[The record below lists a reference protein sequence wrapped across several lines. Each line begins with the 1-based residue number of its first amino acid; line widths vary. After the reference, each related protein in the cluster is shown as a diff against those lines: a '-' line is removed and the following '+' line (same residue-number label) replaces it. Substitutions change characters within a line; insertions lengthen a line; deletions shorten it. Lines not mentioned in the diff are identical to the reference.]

1 MKSSKVNGHYCGTCI
16 TQFLSIYCKIPFV
29 SIQLTQLDSHPIMT
43 LTISNEDQ
51 AKPTFAQQV
60 IGYAVDIITHKPMKL
75 NNKLIKQKIA
85 NVTVFLHCFIA
96 ICGKTKR
103 FS

>member
-1 MKSSKVNGHYCGTCI
+1 
-16 TQFLSIYCKIPFV
+16 
-29 SIQLTQLDSHPIMT
+29 MT
-43 LTISNEDQ
+43 FTISNEDQ

-60 IGYAVDIITHKPMKL
+60 IGYAVDIITHKAMEL
-75 NNKLIKQKIA
+75 NNNLIKQKIA

-103 FS
+103 FN